1 MKSFGIILK
10 LTKKGVFEDKMKK
23 SGIISILLTA
33 AMLMGFSGCQ
43 NKEVSPSLQEASD
56 TEATTVNPLTDD
68 MCGGYLDGYDTFK
81 VTSESLTDG
90 VWDDITSNTDIGA
103 NKSPQLSWEP
113 VEGAGLYVVYMF
125 DTNTNGYLHWKSG
138 NITETNL
145 PEGWASPLEYNGPHI
160 GHGYTHN
167 FDIYV
172 IALKAPVEKLKGSV
186 NGQNKKLGEFIKELD
201 TDKDGNTGNIIS
213 YGKIS
218 GLFTD
223 SRFRNGKTPEST
235 PVM

>member
-1 MKSFGIILK
+1 
-10 LTKKGVFEDKMKK
+10 MKK
-23 SGIISILLTA
+23 TGIISILLTA
-33 AMLMGFSGCQ
+33 ALLMSIPGCQ
-43 NKEVSPSLQEASD
+43 NEAVNSSVPEAS
-56 TEATTVNPLTDD
+56 EIEKAAVNPLTDD
-68 MCGGYLDGYDTFK
+68 MCGGYLDGYSTFN

-90 VWDDITSNTDIGA
+90 IWNDITSNTNIGE

-113 VEGAGLYVVYMF
+113 VEGAEVYAVYMF

-138 NITETNL
+138 GITETSL
-145 PEGWASPLEYNGPHI
+145 PEGWASPLDYNGPHI

-172 IALKAPVEKLKGSV
+172 IALKAPVEKLKGTV

-213 YGKIS
+213 YGRIS

-223 SRFRNGKTPEST
+223 SRFRDGKTPEST

>member
-1 MKSFGIILK
+1 
-10 LTKKGVFEDKMKK
+10 MKK
-23 SGIISILLTA
+23 TRIIYILLTA
-33 AMLMGFSGCQ
+33 ALLMSIPGCQ
-43 NKEVSPSLQEASD
+43 NKAASSSV
-56 TEATTVNPLTDD
+56 TATSEIEKAAVNPLTDD
-68 MCGGYLDGYDTFK
+68 MCGGYLDGYSTFN

-90 VWDDITSNTDIGA
+90 IWNDITSNTNIGE

-113 VEGAGLYVVYMF
+113 VEGAAVYAVYMF

-138 NITETNL
+138 GITETSL
-145 PEGWASPLEYNGPHI
+145 PEGWASPLDYNGPHI

-172 IALKAPVEKLKGSV
+172 IALKAPVEKLKGTV
-186 NGQNKKLGEFIKELD
+186 NGQNKKRGEFIKELD

-213 YGKIS
+213 YGRIS

-223 SRFRNGKTPEST
+223 SRFRDGKTPEST

>member
-1 MKSFGIILK
+1 
-10 LTKKGVFEDKMKK
+10 MKK
-23 SGIISILLTA
+23 TRIISILLTA
-33 AMLMGFSGCQ
+33 ALLMSIPGCQ
-43 NKEVSPSLQEASD
+43 NKAASSSVP
-56 TEATTVNPLTDD
+56 ATSEIEKAAVNPLTDN
-68 MCGGYLDGYDTFK
+68 MCGGYLDGYSTFN

-90 VWDDITSNTDIGA
+90 IWNDITSNTNIGE

-113 VEGAGLYVVYMF
+113 VEGAAVYAVYMF

-138 NITETNL
+138 GITETSL
-145 PEGWASPLEYNGPHI
+145 PEGWASPLDYNGPHI

-172 IALKAPVEKLKGSV
+172 IALKAPVEKLKGTV

-213 YGKIS
+213 YGRIS

-223 SRFRNGKTPEST
+223 SRFRDGKTPEST

>member
-1 MKSFGIILK
+1 
-10 LTKKGVFEDKMKK
+10 MKK
-23 SGIISILLTA
+23 TGIISILLTA
-33 AMLMGFSGCQ
+33 ALLMSIPGCQ
-43 NKEVSPSLQEASD
+43 NEAVNSSVPEASE
-56 TEATTVNPLTDD
+56 TEKAAVNPLTDD
-68 MCGGYLDGYDTFK
+68 MCGGYLDGYSTFN

-90 VWDDITSNTDIGA
+90 IWNDITSNTNIGE

-113 VEGAGLYVVYMF
+113 VEGAAVYAVYMF

-138 NITETNL
+138 GITETSL
-145 PEGWASPLEYNGPHI
+145 PEGWASPLDYNGPHI

-172 IALKAPVEKLKGSV
+172 IALKAPVEKLKGTV

-213 YGKIS
+213 YGRIS

-223 SRFRNGKTPEST
+223 SRFRDGKTPEST

>member
-1 MKSFGIILK
+1 MKSAKFAALLIALS
-10 LTKKGVFEDKMKK
+10 LL
-23 SGIISILLTA
+23 ISIP
-33 AMLMGFSGCQ
+33 GCRE
-43 NKEVSPSLQEASD
+43 KEAVTSSVMPSESSED
-56 TEATTVNPLTDD
+56 TVNPLTDN
-68 MCGGYLDGYDTFK
+68 MCGGYLDGYETFK
-81 VTSESLTDG
+81 VTSTSLSDG
-90 VWDDITSNTDIGA
+90 VWNDIISNTDIGE

-113 VEGAGLYVVYMF
+113 VEGAKVYAIYMF
-125 DTNTNGYLHWKSG
+125 DTNTNGYLHWRSG
-138 NITETNL
+138 GITETSL
-145 PEGWASPLEYNGPHI
+145 PEGWASPLDYNGPHI

-172 IALKAPVEKLKGSV
+172 IALKAPVERLKGTV

-223 SRFRNGKTPEST
+223 SRFRNGRTPEST

>member
-1 MKSFGIILK
+1 
-10 LTKKGVFEDKMKK
+10 MKK
-23 SGIISILLTA
+23 TRIISILLTA
-33 AMLMGFSGCQ
+33 ALLMSIPGCQ
-43 NKEVSPSLQEASD
+43 NEAASSSAPAAS
-56 TEATTVNPLTDD
+56 EIEKATVNPLTDD
-68 MCGGYLDGYDTFK
+68 MCGGYLDGYSTFN

-90 VWDDITSNTDIGA
+90 IWNDITSNTNIGE

-113 VEGAGLYVVYMF
+113 VEGAAVYAVYMF

-138 NITETNL
+138 GITETSL
-145 PEGWASPLEYNGPHI
+145 PEGWASPLDYNGPHI

-172 IALKAPVEKLKGSV
+172 IALKAPVEKLKGTV

-213 YGKIS
+213 YGRIS

-223 SRFRNGKTPEST
+223 SRFRDGKTPEST

>member
-1 MKSFGIILK
+1 
-10 LTKKGVFEDKMKK
+10 MKK
-23 SGIISILLTA
+23 TRIIYILLTA
-33 AMLMGFSGCQ
+33 ALLMSIPGCQ
-43 NKEVSPSLQEASD
+43 NKAASSSV
-56 TEATTVNPLTDD
+56 TATSEIEKAAVNPLTDD
-68 MCGGYLDGYDTFK
+68 MCGGYLDGYSTFN

-90 VWDDITSNTDIGA
+90 IWNDITSNTNIGE

-113 VEGAGLYVVYMF
+113 VEGAAVYAIYMF

-138 NITETNL
+138 GITETSL
-145 PEGWASPLEYNGPHI
+145 PEGWASPLDYNGPHI

-172 IALKAPVEKLKGSV
+172 IALKAPVEKLKGTV

-213 YGKIS
+213 YGRIS

-223 SRFRNGKTPEST
+223 SRFRDGKTPEST

>member
-1 MKSFGIILK
+1 
-10 LTKKGVFEDKMKK
+10 MKK
-23 SGIISILLTA
+23 TRIIYILLTA
-33 AMLMGFSGCQ
+33 ALLMSIPGCQ
-43 NKEVSPSLQEASD
+43 NKAASSSV
-56 TEATTVNPLTDD
+56 TATSEIEKAAVNPLTDD
-68 MCGGYLDGYDTFK
+68 MCGGYLDGYSTFN

-90 VWDDITSNTDIGA
+90 IWNDITSNTNIGE

-113 VEGAGLYVVYMF
+113 VEGAAVYAVYMF

-138 NITETNL
+138 GITETSL
-145 PEGWASPLEYNGPHI
+145 PEGWASPLDYNGPHI

-172 IALKAPVEKLKGSV
+172 IALKAPVEKLKGTV

-213 YGKIS
+213 YGRIS

-223 SRFRNGKTPEST
+223 SRFRDGKTPEST

>member
-1 MKSFGIILK
+1 
-10 LTKKGVFEDKMKK
+10 MKK
-23 SGIISILLTA
+23 TGIISIILTA
-33 AMLMGFSGCQ
+33 ALLMSIPGCQ
-43 NKEVSPSLQEASD
+43 NEAASSSVPAAS
-56 TEATTVNPLTDD
+56 EIEKATVNPLTDD
-68 MCGGYLDGYDTFK
+68 MCGGYLDGYSTFN

-90 VWDDITSNTDIGA
+90 IWNDITSNTNIGE

-113 VEGAGLYVVYMF
+113 VEGAAVYAVYMF

-138 NITETNL
+138 GITETSL
-145 PEGWASPLEYNGPHI
+145 PEGWASPLDYNGPHI

-172 IALKAPVEKLKGSV
+172 IALKAPVEKLKGTV

-213 YGKIS
+213 YGRIS

-223 SRFRNGKTPEST
+223 SRFRDGKTPEST

>member
-1 MKSFGIILK
+1 
-10 LTKKGVFEDKMKK
+10 MKK
-23 SGIISILLTA
+23 TRIISILLTA
-33 AMLMGFSGCQ
+33 ALLMSIPGCQ
-43 NKEVSPSLQEASD
+43 NEAASSSVPAAS
-56 TEATTVNPLTDD
+56 EIEKATVNPLTDD
-68 MCGGYLDGYDTFK
+68 MCGGYLDGYSTFN

-90 VWDDITSNTDIGA
+90 IWNDITSNTNIGE

-113 VEGAGLYVVYMF
+113 VEGAAVYAVYMF

-138 NITETNL
+138 GITETSL
-145 PEGWASPLEYNGPHI
+145 PEGWASPLDYNGPHI

-172 IALKAPVEKLKGSV
+172 IALKAPVEKLKGTV

-223 SRFRNGKTPEST
+223 SRFRNGRTPEST

>member
-1 MKSFGIILK
+1 
-10 LTKKGVFEDKMKK
+10 MKK
-23 SGIISILLTA
+23 TRIIYILLTA
-33 AMLMGFSGCQ
+33 ALLMSIPGCQ
-43 NKEVSPSLQEASD
+43 NKAASSSV
-56 TEATTVNPLTDD
+56 TATSEIEKAAVNPLTDD
-68 MCGGYLDGYDTFK
+68 MCGGYLDGYSTFN

-90 VWDDITSNTDIGA
+90 IWNDITSNTNIGE

-113 VEGAGLYVVYMF
+113 VEGAAVYAIYMF

-138 NITETNL
+138 GITETSL
-145 PEGWASPLEYNGPHI
+145 PEGWASPLDYNGPHI

-172 IALKAPVEKLKGSV
+172 IALKAPVEKLKGTV

-213 YGKIS
+213 YGRIS

>member
-1 MKSFGIILK
+1 
-10 LTKKGVFEDKMKK
+10 MKK
-23 SGIISILLTA
+23 TRIIYILLTA
-33 AMLMGFSGCQ
+33 ALLMSIPGCQ
-43 NKEVSPSLQEASD
+43 NKAASSSVP
-56 TEATTVNPLTDD
+56 ATSEIEKAAVNPLTDD
-68 MCGGYLDGYDTFK
+68 MCGGYLDGYSTFN

-90 VWDDITSNTDIGA
+90 IWNDITSNTNIGE

-113 VEGAGLYVVYMF
+113 VEGAAVYSVYMF

-138 NITETNL
+138 GITETSL
-145 PEGWASPLEYNGPHI
+145 PEGWASPLDYNGPHI

-172 IALKAPVEKLKGSV
+172 IALKAPVEKLKGTV

-213 YGKIS
+213 YGRIS

-223 SRFRNGKTPEST
+223 SRFRDGKTPEST

>member
-1 MKSFGIILK
+1 MMKYTKITAFITVLALILC
-10 LTKKGVFEDKMKK
+10 F
-23 SGIISILLTA
+23 
-33 AMLMGFSGCQ
+33 MGCRNNTEGTLAPETS
-43 NKEVSPSLQEASD
+43 SSASD
-56 TEATTVNPLTDD
+56 TVNPLTDN
-68 MCGGYLDGYDTFK
+68 MCGGYLDGYDTFE
-81 VTSESLTDG
+81 VTSTDLNDG
-90 VWDDITSNTDIGA
+90 VWDDIISNTDIGE

-113 VEGAGLYVVYMF
+113 VEGAKVYAVYMF
-125 DTNTNGYLHWKSG
+125 DTNTNGYLHWRSG
-138 NITETNL
+138 GITETTL
-145 PEGWASPLEYNGPHI
+145 PQGFASPLDYNGPHI

-172 IALKAPVEKLKGSV
+172 IALKAPTGRLKGTV

-201 TDKDGNTGNIIS
+201 TDAEGNTGNIIS

-223 SRFRNGKTPEST
+223 SRFRDGKTPEST

>member
-1 MKSFGIILK
+1 
-10 LTKKGVFEDKMKK
+10 MKK
-23 SGIISILLTA
+23 TGIISILLTA
-33 AMLMGFSGCQ
+33 ALLMSIPGCQ
-43 NKEVSPSLQEASD
+43 NEAVNSSVPAAS
-56 TEATTVNPLTDD
+56 EIEKATVNPLTDD
-68 MCGGYLDGYDTFK
+68 MCGGYLDGYSTFN

-90 VWDDITSNTDIGA
+90 IWNDITSNTNIGE

-113 VEGAGLYVVYMF
+113 VEGAAVYAVYMF

-138 NITETNL
+138 GITETSL
-145 PEGWASPLEYNGPHI
+145 PEGWASPLDYNGPHI

-172 IALKAPVEKLKGSV
+172 IALKAPVEKLKGTV

-213 YGKIS
+213 YGRIS

-223 SRFRNGKTPEST
+223 SRFRDGKTPEST

>member
-1 MKSFGIILK
+1 
-10 LTKKGVFEDKMKK
+10 MKK
-23 SGIISILLTA
+23 TGIISILLTA
-33 AMLMGFSGCQ
+33 AMLMSIPGCQ
-43 NKEVSPSLQEASD
+43 NEAVNSSVPEAS
-56 TEATTVNPLTDD
+56 EIEKAAVNPLTDD
-68 MCGGYLDGYDTFK
+68 MCGGYLDGYSTFN

-90 VWDDITSNTDIGA
+90 IWNDITSNTNIGE

-113 VEGAGLYVVYMF
+113 VEGAAVYAVYMF

-138 NITETNL
+138 GITETSL
-145 PEGWASPLEYNGPHI
+145 PEGWASPLDYNGPHI

-172 IALKAPVEKLKGSV
+172 IALKAPVEKLKGTV

-213 YGKIS
+213 YGRIS

-223 SRFRNGKTPEST
+223 SRFRDGKTPEST

>member
-1 MKSFGIILK
+1 
-10 LTKKGVFEDKMKK
+10 MKK
-23 SGIISILLTA
+23 TRIISILLTA
-33 AMLMGFSGCQ
+33 ALLMSIPGCQ
-43 NKEVSPSLQEASD
+43 NEAASSSVPAASE
-56 TEATTVNPLTDD
+56 TEKAAVNPLTDD
-68 MCGGYLDGYDTFK
+68 MCGGYLDGYSTFN

-90 VWDDITSNTDIGA
+90 IWNDITSNTNIGE

-113 VEGAGLYVVYMF
+113 VEGAAVYAVYMF

-138 NITETNL
+138 GITETSL
-145 PEGWASPLEYNGPHI
+145 PEGWASPLDYNGPHI

-172 IALKAPVEKLKGSV
+172 IALKAPVEKLKGTV

-213 YGKIS
+213 YGRIS

-223 SRFRNGKTPEST
+223 SRFRDGKTPEST